1 MSVCVCSVIAL
12 LYLGHVSVLLF
23 FPGHSVRGPACCLL
37 WSHSMLCLING
48 PNNNFR
54 SVFLVVYFLFFFY
67 PCDKGNSMFLPKC
80 LNIVTALCA
89 SIKFEKTPH
98 CFPLSQ
104 NSKWAT
110 TCCQHSCQCT
120 LAYLQYILQ
129 VLLIH
134 IAGAKRHSSNK
145 CHAFDAMVDS
155 MLTCL
160 TLWRP

>member
-1 MSVCVCSVIAL
+1 MAQIITL
-12 LYLGHVSVLLF
+12 DQ
-23 FPGHSVRGPACCLL
+23 
-37 WSHSMLCLING
+37 
-48 PNNNFR
+48 
-54 SVFLVVYFLFFFY
+54 YFLLSIFCFFY

-155 MLTCL
+155 TLTVKAIAYNLCHIYIHQIIQ
-160 TLWRP
+160 